1 MKTCALTGV
10 SLNDETAVAASSLR
24 PAFFEF
30 ILKSHPGLT
39 KDAWISQQ
47 ALLDLR
53 GDYVEASLQEEMGEI
68 TSLERTVIESLRQ
81 NEILTRKPEDEEEE
95 DAKRTRGERLSDLLA
110 SFGGSWRFIIWFG
123 GFIGIWILYNAVAGL
138 RAPDPY
144 PFILLNLMLSCLAA
158 LQAPVIMMSQNRQE
172 NRDRQRAMQDYQV
185 NLKAELEIRQLH
197 EKLDHILHHH
207 SARLLEIQQIQTDL
221 LRQILRKP
229 GEKQTPPPGQE

>member
-1 MKTCALTGV
+1 MKTCSITGV
-10 SLNDETAVAASSLR
+10 PLADESAIPCSTLR
-24 PAFFEF
+24 TPFFEF
-30 ILKSHPGLT
+30 IRKRHPELSR
-39 KDAWISQQ
+39 DSWISQE
-47 ALLDLR
+47 ALGDLR

-68 TSLERTVIESLRQ
+68 TSLERAVIESLRQ
-81 NEILTRKPEDEEEE
+81 NELLAQKPDEAEE
-95 DAKRTRGERLSDLLA
+95 DAQRTRGERLSDALA
-110 SFGGSWRFIIWFG
+110 CFGGSWRFIIWFG
-123 GFIGIWILYNAVAGL
+123 GFIGVWILANAIAGF

-172 NRDRQRAMQDYQV
+172 TRDRQRAVQDYQV

-221 LRQILRKP
+221 LREILHQPNHKEEPKGPKP
-229 GEKQTPPPGQE
+229 

>member
-1 MKTCALTGV
+1 MKTCSVTGDTLSDESAV
-10 SLNDETAVAASSLR
+10 SCTALR
-24 PAFFEF
+24 PGFFDF
-30 ILKSHPGLT
+30 IQKRYPELT
-39 KDAWISQQ
+39 RDSWISQQ

-68 TSLERTVIESLRQ
+68 TSLERQVIESMRQ
-81 NEILTRKPEDEEEE
+81 NEVVSQKPEEPDGG
-95 DAKRTRGERLSDLLA
+95 RTAGERMSDALA

-123 GFIGIWILYNAVAGL
+123 GFIGVWILANGIAGL
-138 RAPDPY
+138 RGPDPY

-172 NRDRQRAMQDYQV
+172 ERDRQRAVQDYQV

-221 LRQILRKP
+221 LRQILRQP
-229 GEKQTPPPGQE
+229 GPHGTPAPPPAAE

>member
-1 MKTCALTGV
+1 MKTCPINGTALTED
-10 SLNDETAVAASSLR
+10 NAICCTSLR

-30 ILKSHPGLT
+30 IRKRHPALAR
-39 KDAWISQQ
+39 DAWISQQ

-68 TSLERTVIESLRQ
+68 TALERTVIESLRQ
-81 NEILTRKPEDEEEE
+81 NELLAQKPDEP
-95 DAKRTRGERLSDLLA
+95 DGGRTLGERLSDRLA
-110 SFGGSWRFIIWFG
+110 AFGGSWRFIIWFG
-123 GFIGIWILYNAVAGL
+123 GFIGLWILVNAISGL
-138 RAPDPY
+138 HAPDPY
-144 PFILLNLMLSCLAA
+144 PFILLNLVLSCLAA

-172 NRDRQRAMQDYQV
+172 DRDRRRAVQDYQV

-221 LRQILRKP
+221 LRQILHQP
-229 GEKQTPPPGQE
+229 GAGAQTNK